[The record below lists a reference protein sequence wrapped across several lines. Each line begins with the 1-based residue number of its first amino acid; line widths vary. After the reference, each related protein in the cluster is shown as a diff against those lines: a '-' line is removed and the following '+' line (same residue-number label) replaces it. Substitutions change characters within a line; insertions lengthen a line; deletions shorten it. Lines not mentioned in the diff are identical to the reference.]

1 MSTARHRDTT
11 AGIGIFM
18 ADAWQHYAK
27 LRQLVVNGQL
37 SVWYTMSFARLVFSV
52 RDFCKVAKEV
62 ENELSGAV
70 KTD

>member
-1 MSTARHRDTT
+1 
-11 AGIGIFM
+11 M

-62 ENELSGAV
+62 ENELSGAE